1 MEKLCFLLVVFYE
14 SNGKNIIEEK
24 EAKSLLSWLGLK
36 TPLRK
41 IPLHGDVLISICIR
55 YFDYIILNVKHLL
68 KM

>member
-14 SNGKNIIEEK
+14 FNGKNIIEEK
-24 EAKSLLSWLGLK
+24 EAKSLLSWLRLK